1 MMARLGL
8 VVILLIGFCLSVWAA
23 KNKLVPTK
31 AEHLQNLTMPELT
44 NPKKLIAGYVFDVT
58 VSTAQELDV
67 VLNRAD
73 SLRELFN
80 PQQHGR
86 IAIVLHGDEL
96 QLFQKANYS
105 ANQSLVDRARLLDQ
119 DNIIDIK
126 ACQTMMRT
134 LNIEQSE
141 LPSFIEQVPY
151 APEEILR
158 MKNVDHFTEI
168 KFSVTQF

>member
-1 MMARLGL
+1 MTRLAT
-8 VVILLIGFCLSVWAA
+8 VFILLTGFWQLTVGAQEKA
-23 KNKLVPTK
+23 ILPGIVP
-31 AEHLQNLTMPELT
+31 AQDSTMPELT
-44 NPKKLIAGYVFDVT
+44 QPKSSVTGYVFDVT

-73 SLRELFN
+73 SLRKLFD

-96 QLFQKANYS
+96 QLFQKDNYS
-105 ANQSLVDRARLLDQ
+105 ANQSLVDRARLLDRE
-119 DNIIDIK
+119 NIIDIK

-134 LNIEQSE
+134 LDIAQSE

-151 APEEILR
+151 APVEIFR
-158 MKNVDHFTEI
+158 MKNDYNFTEI
-168 KFSVTQF
+168 TPGVTQF